1 MKRAVLAVAM
11 LAVLVSCDSSRGG
24 GEPVDDQLTEAK
36 VSLAAGDI
44 AGAKAVYTA
53 IIDDGAS
60 AQVTKATDPN
70 NAEARFGRAFCNI
83 LLLMESA
90 PFDAI
95 LAGFG
100 QSPWKLDT
108 VFGDSGYLKLSLT
121 DPSSVLPSLPF
132 YTTKKECHAGK
143 IRCIP
148 SHVVAGYT
156 SKDLF
161 ASFGELTPYVDS
173 IISDLLVAIKTSS
186 ASYTIPKELYSGDA
200 DIPVNHADMVQILAG
215 AYSFNAGIDFLNS
228 WTFDMDLSALVG
240 PNGVGLIGKEEAVSI
255 LNEQFAL
262 RSDNLLVSAR
272 TNLQN
277 WAEYSKQATGEV
289 LEGSTGGILNLSAD
303 NEELYQNFYD
313 MMGSMVSSFSGS
325 VAIVDIQPEVTANID
340 AFFNSPPD
348 GAAIASDPFVLNDY
362 TPYGGGKQIAVV
374 EAFWNEMISK
384 ACNFTIGTKTKVL
397 TDAARAIQR
406 PYYQLFNTIMGHTF
420 GKFRA
425 GRGA

>member
-1 MKRAVLAVAM
+1 MKRAVVAVAL
-11 LAVLVSCDSSRGG
+11 LAMFVSCDSSRGG
-24 GEPVDDQLTEAK
+24 GEPVSDQLAAAK
-36 VSLAAGDI
+36 VSLAAGDV
-44 AGAKAVYTA
+44 AGAKAAYTA

-60 AQVTKATDPN
+60 AQVTKATDPT

-83 LLLMESA
+83 ILLMESV
-90 PFDAI
+90 PFDEM

-100 QSPWKLDT
+100 QSPWKVDS

-121 DPSSVLPSLPF
+121 DPAPVLASLPF
-132 YTTKKECHAGK
+132 YTTKKECYAGK

-148 SHVVAGYT
+148 SHVVTGYT
-156 SKDLF
+156 SKNLF
-161 ASFGELTPYVDS
+161 ASFGELTPYIDS
-173 IISDLLVAIKTSS
+173 IIQDLLVAIKTSS

-215 AYSFNAGIDFLNS
+215 MYSFNAGIDFLNS
-228 WTFDMDLSALVG
+228 WTFDMDLSTLVG
-240 PNGVGLIGKEEAVSI
+240 PNGQGLIGKEDAVNI

-272 TNLQN
+272 TNLQK
-277 WAEYSKQATGEV
+277 WAEYSKQAMGEV
-289 LEGSTGGILNLSAD
+289 LEGSTGGILNLSD
-303 NEELYQNFYD
+303 ENEELYQNFYD
-313 MMGSMVSSFSGS
+313 MMNSMVSSFSGS

-340 AFFNSPPD
+340 AFFNDPPD
-348 GAAIASDPFVLNDY
+348 GSAIESDPFVLNDY
-362 TPYGGGKQIAVV
+362 TPYGGSKQIAVV
-374 EAFWNEMISK
+374 EAYWNQMISK

-397 TDAARAIQR
+397 TEAARAIAR
-406 PYYQLFNTIMGHTF
+406 PYYQLFNTIMGHSF